1 MSFGAIKHRLRQ
13 GRPLVVDSDTGAAF
27 RARGVT
33 VAGPGALGRLLRQDP
48 KAVLSHY
55 QAEVG
60 SRVDVLCAL
69 TADTTPRALAE
80 VGMEHRAAVLTGLA
94 VELAFE
100 AAEDSPKPVAV
111 AGVLGSEMVSP
122 IAPDRHHE
130 ELREHAERLAVAG
143 CELLIARGQGSRLAL
158 MAAVVAAASTELPTW
173 AVVECLPSGELIT
186 GGPVAELVEPL
197 EQAGASVI
205 MFEVA
210 SIAHGVD
217 RLRDARAAV
226 AGHAESGVLLAASD
240 SSVRGYPDADAHPV
254 AWAKGALALDA
265 ERARVIGGGAGTT
278 EAHTAALAVELGA
291 LHPSLPVPGSRA
303 R

>member
-1 MSFGAIKHRLRQ
+1 M
-13 GRPLVVDSDTGAAF
+13 DSDTGAAF

-33 VAGPGALGRLLRQDP
+33 VAGAGALGRLLRQDP

-55 QAEVG
+55 QAEVE
-60 SRVDVLCAL
+60 SRVDVLSAL

-100 AAEDSPKPVAV
+100 AAEEAPKPVAV

-122 IAPDRHHE
+122 IAPERHHI

-186 GGPVAELVEPL
+186 GGSVAELVEPL
-197 EQAGASVI
+197 EAAGATVI

-217 RLRDARAAV
+217 ALRDAKAA
-226 AGHAESGVLLAASD
+226 GVGTAVFGVQLASSD
-240 SSVRGYPDADAHPV
+240 ASVRGFPDAEARPA

-265 ERARVIGGGAGTT
+265 ARARVIGGGAGTT
-278 EAHTAALAVELGA
+278 EAHTAALATELGA
-291 LHPSLPVPGSRA
+291 LHPTMPAPNSVA